1 MPECYRHPGVE
12 TGVSCS
18 SCGRPICPDCMTP
31 TPVGMRCPECSG
43 EKTRI
48 VSGPAAISGA
58 GDWPATKVLIGIC
71 VAVYLLEIL
80 TGTGGL
86 GAGGSAVLANF
97 GVLGAGVAEG
107 EWYRLITG
115 GFLHLSIF
123 HLAFNMVALFF
134 LGRILEPSI
143 GTVRFLAIYFA
154 SLLAGSFGA
163 ILLSG
168 SFVNTVGA
176 SGAVFGIFG
185 ATFLIARGRGL
196 DHIASQ
202 IGLILGINLLLTF
215 TISGIS
221 IGGHIGGLVGGLA
234 CGALVVAGEKGRL
247 GRSAGP
253 IEYSAMAAI
262 AIGSFIGAIAISE
275 PVPGGFSDA
284 LAGFPYGITIAAT
297 MALAGLRGLNKG
309 RRPYPV
315 GHRKAR
321 WHFSNSRK

>member
-1 MPECYRHPGVE
+1 
-12 TGVSCS
+12 
-18 SCGRPICPDCMTP
+18 MTP
-31 TPVGMRCPECSG
+31 TPVGMRCPECSS
-43 EKTRI
+43 EKTRV

-71 VAVYLLEIL
+71 VVVYLLEIL
-80 TGTGGL
+80 TGRGGL
-86 GAGGSAVLANF
+86 GAGGSTVLANF
-97 GVLGAGVAEG
+97 GVLGAGVADG

-115 GFLHLSIF
+115 GFLHVSIF
-123 HLAFNMVALFF
+123 HLAFNMIALFF

-143 GTVRFLAIYFA
+143 GTVRFLGIYFA

-185 ATFLIARGRGL
+185 ATFVIARGRGL

-221 IGGHIGGLVGGLA
+221 IGGHIGGLIGGLA
-234 CGALVVAGEKGRL
+234 CGALVIAGEKGRL
-247 GRSAGP
+247 GRQAAF
-253 IEYSAMAAI
+253 IEYSAIGAI
-262 AIGSFIGAIAISE
+262 ALGSFLGAIAISQ
-275 PVPGGFSDA
+275 PVPGGFADA
-284 LAGFPYGITIAAT
+284 LAGLPHGIPLALA
-297 MALAGLRGLNKG
+297 MACAGLRGFVET
-309 RRPYPV
+309 RRAIPV
-315 GHRKAR
+315 ENRKAGWPK
-321 WHFSNSRK
+321 WHFSIRNR